1 MVETTQT
8 TDTITTFATLDE
20 DNSNKEFIYVDKLVL
35 YSGGYD
41 STMLLHK
48 VANDKAIK
56 NIYKYFLKLCPLIRK
71 NITQIKTIS
80 LNKLIFCDIDK

>member
-1 MVETTQT
+1 M
-8 TDTITTFATLDE
+8 
-20 DNSNKEFIYVDKLVL
+20 SNKYIVYFTKNE
-35 YSGGYD
+35 
-41 STMLLHK
+41 
-48 VANDKAIK
+48 NDKAIK